1 MTMTPND
8 TYQSAA
14 EARDAAITFQHWEND
29 QDFSYGELYSW
40 QCHWETVLL
49 QFPEL
54 ADEFRE
60 NGII

>member
-1 MTMTPND
+1 MPAIR

-14 EARDAAITFQHWEND
+14 EARDAAIDFSHWESD
-29 QDFSYGELYSW
+29 QDFSYGELYEW
-40 QCHWETVLL
+40 QCHWEGVLK